1 MWLAVKNQGQKKEEA
16 YKAILISKIGQ
27 VKDVYLPYIHRVFKD
42 KSGKTHRR
50 YELAVKGYMFVN
62 VVVTDTYDSN
72 NKRDIQAIWK
82 QLKTFITPSGYFY
95 WHEQETTDGRT
106 VPVRKTAPIRLL
118 SSNPKTVT
126 PEQLIGHSLIPER
139 AMEYFRNFNEQSLG
153 GPVDAFLVNESFNNM
168 ARVNDIVHIVSGP
181 LAGEEGIIVQEY
193 DGNNRKDRRLVARF
207 GNSMTV
213 HYPNIRK
220 YNMVVVR
227 EAISGDKAREP
238 RLWYVIDR
246 MIGIL
251 QANGKDNIDK
261 ATDNLRTLVRNINKL
276 PERDTEGK
284 MRIIND
290 AIKAGKDA
298 QANESRR
305 LLFLLANIFPPSS
318 NSNFESLLT
327 EYIPD
332 ARIRPFL
339 TPAYNVSPLG
349 KLNKL
354 VVNHKDFKEH
364 IIQVNLE
371 NIFREPFGPNVAS
384 TAPLYT
390 EESFIYDAH
399 VAVFD
404 QGNEQ
409 KKAVVSWGGFYD
421 RYDSL
426 DENDEKDFIEDLAR
440 KGYAHLHSLLSTGYP
455 LGETKHSWKISF
467 DKTEGIGG
475 FSITFSSNPDEA
487 ISYLVSSTA
496 KAAVEMWQ
504 GTRLRIWRQLVQ
516 RFVLI
521 HNISL

>member
-16 YKAILISKIGQ
+16 CKSILISKISQ
-27 VKDVYLPYIHRVFKD
+27 VNDVYLPYIHRVFKD

-50 YELAVKGYMFVN
+50 YELAAKGYMFVN
-62 VVVTDTYDSN
+62 VAVTDTYDSN

-82 QLKTFITPSGYFY
+82 QLKSFITPSGYFY
-95 WHEQETTDGRT
+95 WYEQETTDGRIVT
-106 VPVRKTAPIRLL
+106 VRKTEPIHLL

-227 EAISGDKAREP
+227 EAVSGDKAREP
-238 RLWYVIDR
+238 RLWYLIDR

-251 QANGKDNIDK
+251 QANGNDNVDK
-261 ATDNLRTLVRNINKL
+261 ATGNLRALLRNINKL
-276 PERDTEGK
+276 PEKDTEGK
-284 MRIIND
+284 MRIINN
-290 AIKAGKDA
+290 AIKTGEDA
-298 QANESRR
+298 QANENRR

-318 NSNFESLLT
+318 NPNFESLLM

-332 ARIRPFL
+332 MTIRPFL

-349 KLNKL
+349 KLYKL
-354 VVNHKDFKEH
+354 VVNHKDFEEH

-371 NIFREPFGPNVAS
+371 KTFKKPLGADTAS
-384 TAPLYT
+384 AVPPYNK
-390 EESFIYDAH
+390 ESFIYDAH

-421 RYDSL
+421 KYDSL
-426 DENDEKDFIEDLAR
+426 NENDKKDFIEDLAR
-440 KGYAHLHSLLSTGYP
+440 KDYTHLHSLLSTGFP

-467 DKTEGIGG
+467 DKTERIGG

-487 ISYLVSSTA
+487 ISYLISSAA